1 MRTFIKR
8 SEPGFSMAL
17 YTVLLVLVGLPLM
30 SLSIDI
36 TRLMYARTH
45 LQAAVDAACEAGAQA
60 LDVPTFIE
68 QGIRQID
75 YAQAVANATRE
86 FRSTVSSTSLMRGG
100 AQLTNVY
107 LVNVTTLG
115 CAGSVSLSPIIP
127 LLPEYVAGAR
137 SVSEL
142 RVERH

>member
-1 MRTFIKR
+1 MRTEHKR
-8 SEPGFSMAL
+8 SENGFSMAL

-68 QGIRQID
+68 HGVRQID
-75 YAQAVANATRE
+75 FSLAVSNATRE
-86 FRSTVSSTSLMRGG
+86 FRSTVSSTSLMRDG

-115 CAGSVSLSPIIP
+115 CTGSVSLSPIIP